1 LLAGHA
7 GLDAAR
13 RFSPLSRRTREL
25 SAIFNVRYAKKR
37 RKARL
42 FGRAGRR
49 TAQEQFMRILR
60 LSWRAAARLSWL
72 VPAMLAAAEPVRAQ
86 SPADLE
92 LTRIALFN
100 SGVGYF
106 EATAQVNGNA
116 TAELKFRTDQIND
129 ILKSLV
135 VQDFGGGQVGVV
147 GYAARDP
154 IEKTLRSFGVD
165 LTGKPTLGELL
176 NQLRGEPVEVTGLRT
191 LKGSILGV
199 EKEQVLSPDGR
210 TVQVIERLTVST
222 EAGLQQVKLAEVQ
235 SIRLLNEKIDNE
247 LQKALATLATA
258 HDADKKTVAISF
270 EGEGQRQVR
279 AAYLLEA
286 PVWKTSYRL
295 ELRQDKKPFL
305 QGWAIVE
312 NATENDWNNVRLSLI
327 SGRPISFRMDLYTP
341 LYVPRPVEQME
352 LYASLRPPEYEAQ
365 RANATGRWQEYE
377 TAPAEDAAALAPAPG
392 APTVRARRSKA
403 LEISGDG
410 YMELQQEVPMALEG
424 AGVQSVAS
432 AAEAGELFEYTIQTP
447 VSIQRQHSAMLP
459 IVNEAVSAT
468 KVSIYNPA
476 THAKYPLNGLELTNS
491 TNLNLMQ
498 GPVTVYDDNVY
509 AGDAKLPDMKPGE
522 KRLIAYA
529 LDLGTEVLVRQKPTP
544 EELVS
549 LRIAKG
555 VLWLRHKYVDQRDY
569 VIKNKLERPREIILE
584 QAYSEDWTLVQPKE
598 PYERARGVLRF
609 RTTVPAGETVTY
621 PLRLE
626 RLADQ
631 SLALTDL
638 GLDHIRF
645 YLKTKAVSPALQTAM
660 ERVVALRTELDEAS
674 RNRAN
679 LERSLAEAI
688 QDETRIRENLNTLQK
703 DADAYRRQLERF
715 EKLETRIEQLRTHV
729 AELRQIEEQRRK
741 ELQQYLLSL
750 NVE

>member
-1 LLAGHA
+1 MH
-7 GLDAAR
+7 
-13 RFSPLSRRTREL
+13 
-25 SAIFNVRYAKKR
+25 V
-37 RKARL
+37 
-42 FGRAGRR
+42 
-49 TAQEQFMRILR
+49 LR
-60 LSWRAAARLSWL
+60 PSWRAAARLLWL
-72 VPAMLAAAEPVRAQ
+72 VPVMLAAAPPVRAESQ
-86 SPADLE
+86 ADLE

-106 EATAQVNGNA
+106 EASAQVDGNA

-135 VQDFGGGQVGVV
+135 VQDFGDGRVGVV

-176 NQLRGEPVEVTGLRT
+176 NQLRGEPVEVTGPRT
-191 LKGSILGV
+191 LRGSILGV
-199 EKEQVLSPDGR
+199 EKEQVLSPDGK

-258 HDADKKTVAISF
+258 HDADKKTVSISF

-295 ELRQDKKPFL
+295 ELGQDKKPFL

-352 LYASLRPPEYEAQ
+352 LYASLRPPEYEGQIADT
-365 RANATGRWQEYE
+365 TGRWQAYADAE
-377 TAPAEDAAALAPAPG
+377 TAPAEDAAARAPAPG

-459 IVNEAVSAT
+459 IVNEAVSGT

-476 THAKYPLNGLELTNS
+476 THVKYPLNGLELTNS

-529 LDLGTEVLVRQKPTP
+529 LDLATEVLVRQQPAP
-544 EELVS
+544 EELIS

-555 VLWLRHKYVDQRDY
+555 VLWLRHKYLDQRDY

-584 QAYSEDWTLVQPKE
+584 QPYSEDWTLVQPKE

-621 PLRLE
+621 PVQLE
-626 RLADQ
+626 RMADQ
-631 SLALTDL
+631 SVALTDL
-638 GLDHIRF
+638 GLDQIRF
-645 YLKTKAVSPALQTAM
+645 YLKTKAVSPALQKAL

-674 RNRAN
+674 RNRAD

-688 QDETRIRENLNTLQK
+688 QDETRIRENLRTLQR
-703 DADAYRRQLERF
+703 DTDAYRRQLERF
-715 EKLETRIEQLRTHV
+715 EELETRIEQLRTQV
-729 AELRQIEEQRRK
+729 AELRQIEEQKRK
-741 ELQQYLLSL
+741 DLQLYLLSL